1 MQRKSTRR
9 WTTALMAVV
18 LLWGTSGISFS
29 RMTCL
34 MSGHASYAFGLMD
47 DCCPTGQSETPA
59 FKATCCDFGS
69 VANEVDDVVQGH
81 PLARSLSPHS
91 DAAIAAAAPRLSV
104 VRGAENWLATRPP
117 PLLTRER
124 LSSIRRL
131 RI

>member
-1 MQRKSTRR
+1 
-9 WTTALMAVV
+9 MAVV

-47 DCCPTGQSETPA
+47 DCCPNGQSDTPA
-59 FKATCCDFGS
+59 FKATCCEFGS
-69 VANEVDDVVQGH
+69 VANEVDDVMQGH
-81 PLARSLSPHS
+81 QLARSLSPHS
-91 DAAIAAAAPRLSV
+91 VAAIATAVPRLTV
-104 VRGAENWLATRPP
+104 VRGAESWLASRPP